1 MPTFHWS
8 RRRLQPSTQTS
19 CAARK
24 ANPELPGQLVLM
36 GATVSMAKMGRM
48 QILKL
53 WLISFFGHLIS
64 FYVLVGKK
72 VTLAIVALTVAP
84 VLLVLLVLL
93 ALMGLVSLVLIWILR
108 ESFLNLY

>member
-1 MPTFHWS
+1 MEYN
-8 RRRLQPSTQTS
+8 
-19 CAARK
+19 C
-24 ANPELPGQLVLM
+24 NPDRPAKMVPMELP
-36 GATVSMAKMGRM
+36 AKTASTAKTVPLR
-48 QILKL
+48 ILKL

-72 VTLAIVALTVAP
+72 VTLAIVALTVTP

-93 ALMGLVSLVLIWILR
+93 ALTGLVSLVLIWILK